1 MDDKPVIR
9 QLIGNDF
16 APPRIVLDVD
26 DPDDVPRNDPDDVPP
41 QPCRFCPSR
50 FILGHIAPVNALVCP
65 LLRDTRVWA
74 RRSPLRH

>member
-16 APPRIVLDVD
+16 APPRIILDVD
-26 DPDDVPRNDPDDVPP
+26 DPDDVPA

-50 FILGHIAPVNALVCP
+50 FILCHIGLQQPRRLHAAYSSH
-65 LLRDTRVWA
+65 RQA
-74 RRSPLRH
+74 RY